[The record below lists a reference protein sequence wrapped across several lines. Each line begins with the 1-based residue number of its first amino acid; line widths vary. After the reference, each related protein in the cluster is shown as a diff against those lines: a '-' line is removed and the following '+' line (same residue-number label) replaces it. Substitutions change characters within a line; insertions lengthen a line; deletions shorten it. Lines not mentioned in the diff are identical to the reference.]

1 MTPKK
6 LSRLKNIL
14 EKAHEDFMINNEIS
28 ADALEPALKFQDPMD
43 KEFASFLCSI
53 LAYGKIVQ
61 VKRNIHRVL
70 DPMGDRPVQWLKDQ
84 TENDLKKLLK
94 DWKHRFNDSHDM
106 LIMLSILKN
115 IYLNHGSIEKFLK
128 PSQYSTTS
136 ELLFGIRENFYSL
149 IPKNKK
155 PKNSFHF
162 FIPDPKLGSASKRMN
177 LYLKWMVRDT
187 EPDLGLWKTFSKNK
201 LIVPLDTHVF
211 KQAKSLQITNRNVAD
226 LQTAI
231 EITEFLKRM
240 DADDPTRFD
249 FALCHLSINNTLLTW
264 T

>member
-6 LSRLKNIL
+6 LIKLKITL
-14 EKAHEDFMINNEIS
+14 EKAHEDFLLNNEIAS
-28 ADALEPALKFQDPMD
+28 DALAPALRFQDPSD

-61 VKRNIHRVL
+61 IKRSIHAVL
-70 DPMGDRPVQWLKDQ
+70 DSMGDRPVVWLKKQ
-84 TENDLKKLLK
+84 NDISFKKHLKN
-94 DWKHRFNDSHDM
+94 WKHRFNDSHDM
-106 LIMLSILKN
+106 LIMLLILQK
-115 IYLNHGSIEKFLK
+115 IYSKHGSIEKFLN
-128 PSQYSTTS
+128 PSQYQNSAD
-136 ELLFGIRENFYSL
+136 LLLAIRENFYSL

-177 LYLKWMVRDT
+177 LWLKWMVRDT
-187 EPDLGLWKTFSKNK
+187 EPDLGLWKSFSKSK

-211 KQAKSLQITNRNVAD
+211 KQAKALQITTRNTAD

-240 DADDPTRFD
+240 DHLDPTRFD
-249 FALCHLSINNTLLTW
+249 FALCHLSINNKILSW
-264 T
+264 D

>member
-6 LSRLKNIL
+6 LNRLKSIL
-14 EKAHEDFMINNEIS
+14 EKAHEDFMLSNEIS
-28 ADALEPALKFQDPMD
+28 ADALEPALKFQDPCD

-53 LAYGKIVQ
+53 LAYGKIIQ

-70 DPMGDRPVQWLKDQ
+70 DPMGESPVRWLKQQ
-84 TENDLKKLLK
+84 TEAGLKKHLK
-94 DWKHRFNDSHDM
+94 GWKHRFNDSHDM
-106 LIMLSILKN
+106 LIMLLILQN

-128 PSQYSTTS
+128 PSRYANVSD
-136 ELLFGIRENFYSL
+136 LLFAIHDNFYSL

-162 FIPDPKLGSASKRMN
+162 FIPDPKRGSASKRMN

-187 EPDLGLWKTFSKNK
+187 EPDLGLWKTFSKNN

-211 KQAKSLQITNRNVAD
+211 QQAKSLQIINRNSAD
-226 LQTAI
+226 LLTAI
-231 EITEFLKRM
+231 EITEFLKKL
-240 DADDPTRFD
+240 DANDPTRFD

-264 T
+264 D